1 MKRSL
6 ERLQRFMRKPV
17 RRQLLALRI
26 RSWCLWKRCAP
37 GIPYP
42 LRLPYGGWWLAVNDV
57 CSDAIVAGTFEEAES
72 RFLESALREG
82 MVVLDIGA
90 HHGYYTIL
98 AAKKVGALGH
108 VSAFEPSL
116 RERRRLLTHSRL
128 NRCKN
133 VRVEPVALASEN
145 GESILFVVDGRET
158 GCNSLRPRA
167 VDEPTHGVAVKTIKL
182 DTYVTSLGLRH
193 VDFIKIDAEGAELE
207 ILEGARSVLRRM
219 RPAILFECD
228 DRRTEPWGYSSR
240 RVLELLESERYSFF
254 GLNRRGDLV
263 PVSERE
269 GYNFVATP
277 MERVGSKCTV
287 RQAAGND

>member
-116 RERRRLLTHSRL
+116 RERRRLLTHLRL

-145 GESILFVVDGRET
+145 GESTLFVVDGRDT
-158 GCNSLRPRA
+158 GCNSLRPPA

-254 GLNRRGDLV
+254 GLNCTGGLV
-263 PVSERE
+263 PIADRE
-269 GYNFVATP
+269 GYNLVATP
-277 MERVGSKCTV
+277 TERLGSN
-287 RQAAGND
+287 RMLEAS

>member
-1 MKRSL
+1 MMRSL
-6 ERLQRFMRKPV
+6 ERLQRFIHKPL
-17 RRQLLALRI
+17 RQKLLALRT
-26 RSWCLWKRCAP
+26 RSWHLWKRWTPA
-37 GIPYP
+37 IPY
-42 LRLPYGGWWLAVNDV
+42 LVRLPYGGWWFAVNDV
-57 CSDAIVAGTFEEAES
+57 CSDAIVAGTFEEPES
-72 RFLESALREG
+72 RFVENVLHEG

-90 HHGYYTIL
+90 HHGFYTIL

-116 RERRRLLTHSRL
+116 RERRRLLTHLRL

-133 VRVEPVALASEN
+133 VRVEPVALASED
-145 GESILFVVDGRET
+145 GESTLFVVDGRDT
-158 GCNSLRPRA
+158 GCNSLRPPA